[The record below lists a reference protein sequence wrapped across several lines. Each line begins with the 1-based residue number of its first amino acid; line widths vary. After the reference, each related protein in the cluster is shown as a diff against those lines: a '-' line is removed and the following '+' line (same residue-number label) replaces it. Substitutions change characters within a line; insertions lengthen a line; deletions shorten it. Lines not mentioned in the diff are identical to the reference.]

1 MNLNNLVFKNNVI
14 TFYFVSFVF
23 AAFLPLHV
31 HLFIFKVAEIL
42 ELLKNII

>member
-23 AAFLPLHV
+23 AAFPPLHV
-31 HLFIFKVAEIL
+31 HLFIFKVVEIL